1 MEPLKI
7 YLRIKREN
15 RVFFFEC
22 SVLDPVE
29 SMKRKLTGYYK
40 QEM

>member
-22 SVLDPVE
+22 SILDPVE
-29 SMKRKLTGYYK
+29 LMKRKLTGYYK
-40 QEM
+40 